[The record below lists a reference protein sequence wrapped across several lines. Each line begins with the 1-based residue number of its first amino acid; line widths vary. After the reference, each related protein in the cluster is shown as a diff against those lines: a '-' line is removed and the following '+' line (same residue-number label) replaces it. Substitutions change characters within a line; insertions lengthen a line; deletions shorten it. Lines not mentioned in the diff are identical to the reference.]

1 MRMNKKGA
9 ETMEVTPWIIV
20 AVIAAV
26 VVAYFVYTSFGKVST
41 VIDAQGVENKARIAS
56 CQTSFL
62 SSLSGS
68 TDADKF
74 AKYCGTFE
82 YPAVVGGEK
91 GYTNCEFMQR
101 SGVVS
106 FTEAEI
112 SSTVAAKCNS
122 DISNKLAYNKC
133 LEFNNSK
140 RSDNSNWVIFING
153 MECSR
158 ANALDVVNLRSA
170 FNVDDSNLGTDGR
183 YNIAYNTLP

>member
-1 MRMNKKGA
+1 MIKKGA

-91 GYTNCEFMQR
+91 GYTNCEFMKR

-106 FTEAEI
+106 FTEKEI
-112 SSTVAAKCNS
+112 SGTISNKCTVPV
-122 DISNKLAYNKC
+122 SNKLAYNKC

-140 RSDNSNWVIFING
+140 KSDNSNWVIFING

-158 ANALDVVNLRSA
+158 QNALTVEKLKA
-170 FNVDDSNLGTDGR
+170 TFGTDEIDFKDGR
-183 YNIAYNTLP
+183 YNLDYNVLSAVV